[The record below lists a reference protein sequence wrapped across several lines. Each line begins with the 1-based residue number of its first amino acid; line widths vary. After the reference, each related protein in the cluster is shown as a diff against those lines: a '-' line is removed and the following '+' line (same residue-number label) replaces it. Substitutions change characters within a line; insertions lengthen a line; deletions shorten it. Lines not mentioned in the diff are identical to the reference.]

1 MSYFLFE
8 DGITFAL
15 QISVVKTI
23 SSIFLIILAFS
34 LGSTASSAEV
44 DGLGAKNTSCVKAL
58 TGDLNDWGSW
68 KDALRAEIDQKFR
81 FVRKNE
87 TSDLLWLGPSGES
100 STMLSIN
107 ARLTS
112 AQLKYEL
119 NFQGRDPVDVI
130 FLGVLP
136 GLMAEQARR
145 YLLQSTQFSQI
156 NTSLLWFEMLV
167 NKPDELLKTYSVK
180 ELKQGTKASVGL
192 LISALESLDHLE
204 IPKNLKKSP
213 LRRASKNQRTWP
225 EGDKIADEKEIVG
238 LLSDVF
244 QQAYEVKLNEGK
256 SKIERALIDLIVGKG
271 FFQSG
276 IQLALKDLVSHQI
289 DSDDLK
295 KDLQYLK
302 ESVEAFSPKDQDSAD
317 DIRSQT
323 KFLSRDLDIVKRHID
338 KLKSPRQDLN

>member
-1 MSYFLFE
+1 M
-8 DGITFAL
+8 
-15 QISVVKTI
+15 SVVKTI
-23 SSIFLIILAFS
+23 LSILLTFLAFS
-34 LGSTASSAEV
+34 LGSTASSTEV
-44 DGLGAKNTSCVKAL
+44 DGPGAKNTSCVKVL
-58 TGDLNDWGSW
+58 TGAPNDWSSW
-68 KDALRAEIDQKFR
+68 KEALRAEIDQKFSL
-81 FVRKNE
+81 VRKNE
-87 TSDLLWLGPSGES
+87 GSDLQWQGPSGES
-100 STMLSIN
+100 STMLSIS

-156 NTSLLWFEMLV
+156 NTSLLWFEMLK
-167 NKPDELLKTYSVK
+167 NQPEELLKTYSAK
-180 ELKQGTKASVGL
+180 ELKQGTKASVDL
-192 LISALESLDHLE
+192 FISALESLDHLG
-204 IPKNLKKSP
+204 IPKDLKKSP
-213 LRRASKNQRTWP
+213 LRRARKNQRTWP
-225 EGDKIADEKEIVG
+225 ESDKAVDEKEIVN

-244 QQAYEVKLNEGK
+244 HQAYEVKLNEGK
-256 SKIERALIDLIVGKG
+256 SKIERALIDLIIGKG

-276 IQLALKDLVSHQI
+276 IQLALNDLVSHQI

-302 ESVEAFSPKDQDSAD
+302 ESVEAFKPKDEDSAD

-338 KLKSPRQDLN
+338 KLTSPRQDLN

>member
-1 MSYFLFE
+1 M
-8 DGITFAL
+8 
-15 QISVVKTI
+15 
-23 SSIFLIILAFS
+23 
-34 LGSTASSAEV
+34 
-44 DGLGAKNTSCVKAL
+44 KAL
-58 TGDLNDWGSW
+58 IGAPNDWSSW
-68 KDALRAEIDQKFR
+68 KEALRAEIDQKFSL
-81 FVRKNE
+81 VRKNE
-87 TSDLLWLGPSGES
+87 NSDLQWQGPSGES
-100 STMLSIN
+100 STMLSIS

-167 NKPDELLKTYSVK
+167 NKPEELLKTYSVK
-180 ELKQGTKASVGL
+180 ELQQGTKASVGL

-204 IPKNLKKSP
+204 ILKDLKKSP
-213 LRRASKNQRTWP
+213 LQRVSKNHRTWP
-225 EGDKIADEKEIVG
+225 ESDKIADEKEIVG

-256 SKIERALIDLIVGKG
+256 SKVERALIDLIIGKG

-276 IQLALKDLVSHQI
+276 TQLALNDLVSHQI
-289 DSDDLK
+289 DSDDMK

-302 ESVEAFSPKDQDSAD
+302 ESLEAFNPKDEDSAD

-338 KLKSPRQDLN
+338 KLTSFRQDLN